1 MFYQKHESCK
11 YVLPLQNWI
20 DWITIWRETNVAT
33 LKMYILKKSSLK
45 LKKTWFFPLMTTFYN
60 FALTIET
67 SQANKVVKH
76 ILEAWNGA
84 NDVIVNVWF
93 IHSRIKNLKNMQC
106 KKE

>member
-1 MFYQKHESCK
+1 
-11 YVLPLQNWI
+11 
-20 DWITIWRETNVAT
+20 
-33 LKMYILKKSSLK
+33 
-45 LKKTWFFPLMTTFYN
+45 MTTFYN

-84 NDVIVNVWF
+84 SGVIVNVWF
-93 IHSRIKNLKNMQC
+93 VHSRIKNLKNMQC